1 MKYIFL
7 IFVILKF
14 LSCFLTEHFG
24 VKYRKNAVLFNPIST
39 LLCICIIWTS
49 DNRSI
54 EEALPITICLIAY
67 EIMLQI
73 IMFVINMHKKNEK
86 QTTWQI
92 IYIYNTVCLNFYID
106 RKSEQKLRK
115 ECKNMKKISKITKT
129 LVLLLAVSLIT
140 TSVSPVYA
148 GWRS

>member
-7 IFVILKF
+7 TFVILK
-14 LSCFLTEHFG
+14 LISCILTEYFG
-24 VKYRKNAVLFNPIST
+24 TKYRKYAVILNPITT

-86 QTTWQI
+86 QTT
-92 IYIYNTVCLNFYID
+92 
-106 RKSEQKLRK
+106 
-115 ECKNMKKISKITKT
+115 
-129 LVLLLAVSLIT
+129 
-140 TSVSPVYA
+140 
-148 GWRS
+148 

>member
-73 IMFVINMHKKNEK
+73 IMFVINMHKENEK
-86 QTTWQI
+86 QTT
-92 IYIYNTVCLNFYID
+92 
-106 RKSEQKLRK
+106 
-115 ECKNMKKISKITKT
+115 
-129 LVLLLAVSLIT
+129 
-140 TSVSPVYA
+140 
-148 GWRS
+148 

>member
-7 IFVILKF
+7 IFVILKL
-14 LSCFLTEHFG
+14 LSCVLTVHFRM
-24 VKYRKNAVLFNPIST
+24 KYRKYAVILNPITT

-86 QTTWQI
+86 QTT
-92 IYIYNTVCLNFYID
+92 
-106 RKSEQKLRK
+106 
-115 ECKNMKKISKITKT
+115 
-129 LVLLLAVSLIT
+129 
-140 TSVSPVYA
+140 
-148 GWRS
+148 